1 MILIANLI
9 KELDEENQIKIM
21 EKLENEPG
29 AKNNENL
36 IKDLR
41 DRILK
46 LNLLKDELREEKE
59 EKIENE
65 IEYEEE
71 DLIEDLGENDS
82 DKTLTVE
89 ISADE
94 IEEDDIQEICQ
105 VFKVNY
111 KDGDQEKKNKIKE
124 NKSLNLLGSSLV
136 KFGEKSQKK
145 ISDKLVERLNNN
157 EEKNQLEELMQNL
170 KKLNIC
176 KKLGKE
182 IKEKKEKSQKL
193 FEEELKNIFKLNDNG
208 NKNLDEE
215 NLNKLTEE
223 IIKDLFSDISIDFG
237 KNEIIKAYLI
247 ESKKE
252 EIILKNSEKIAVLSN
267 KDQEIILNE
276 IKARCQNEDDKINLY
291 NKLCKNINILSKL
304 KTMKN
309 NFDLKKNDLIEMDLL
324 NNYNYPE
331 IKLESLIKNLNNENA
346 QNDDINNVV
355 NEIMK
360 LDDKCF

>member
-111 KDGDQEKKNKIKE
+111 EDGDQEKKN
-124 NKSLNLLGSSLV
+124 
-136 KFGEKSQKK
+136 
-145 ISDKLVERLNNN
+145 
-157 EEKNQLEELMQNL
+157 L
-170 KKLNIC
+170 KKRFL
-176 KKLGKE
+176 
-182 IKEKKEKSQKL
+182 
-193 FEEELKNIFKLNDNG
+193 
-208 NKNLDEE
+208 
-215 NLNKLTEE
+215 
-223 IIKDLFSDISIDFG
+223 IS
-237 KNEIIKAYLI
+237 
-247 ESKKE
+247 
-252 EIILKNSEKIAVLSN
+252 
-267 KDQEIILNE
+267 
-276 IKARCQNEDDKINLY
+276 
-291 NKLCKNINILSKL
+291 
-304 KTMKN
+304 
-309 NFDLKKNDLIEMDLL
+309 
-324 NNYNYPE
+324 
-331 IKLESLIKNLNNENA
+331 
-346 QNDDINNVV
+346 
-355 NEIMK
+355 
-360 LDDKCF
+360 